1 MVKSR
6 SLHVL
11 LASSYVVA
19 YLCGV
24 EVDMN
29 SHQDDH
35 MKRGDKDMVGG
46 WSHVLRE
53 EDPPW
58 HSEWT
63 AAAAPSSAS
72 SSSASACPPSS

>member
-1 MVKSR
+1 MSV
-6 SLHVL
+6 VG
-11 LASSYVVA
+11 AVVA
-19 YLCGV
+19 VVHMEQKGV